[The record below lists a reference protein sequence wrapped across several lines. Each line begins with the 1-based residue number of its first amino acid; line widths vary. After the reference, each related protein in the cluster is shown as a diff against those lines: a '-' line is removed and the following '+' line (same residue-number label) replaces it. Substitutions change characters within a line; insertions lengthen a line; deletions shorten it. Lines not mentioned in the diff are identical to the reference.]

1 MAKRACFRF
10 HQADRDVCMCKLT
23 PQFFGNLAVLKFGRE
38 LFYFGEGCQSFVDY
52 ALVKVVPYL
61 TLIIANVRGIVTI

>member
-1 MAKRACFRF
+1 MQTNSTF
-10 HQADRDVCMCKLT
+10 
-23 PQFFGNLAVLKFGRE
+23 FFGNLAVLKFGRE

-61 TLIIANVRGIVTI
+61 TLIKASVRGILTI